1 MANAEVG
8 YGLINICL
16 LSHATADMK
25 KLNIKLGDGLIKINE
40 MSATEGS
47 LGPYLECKIS

>member
-25 KLNIKLGDGLIKINE
+25 KLNIKLGDGLIKINKIA
-40 MSATEGS
+40 ATDGS
-47 LGPYLECKIS
+47 LGPWLECSIS